1 MYDILVPFTS
11 VYFHLIQSSNIILS
25 FYIFVLFLQ
34 KEIQMMAQS
43 RLGAKENC
51 AIADEKLQNV
61 LPTPNWTCGEGW
73 VKYVPCC
80 QWEYFDNQ
88 TIGN

>member
-25 FYIFVLFLQ
+25 SYIFVLFLQ

-51 AIADEKLQNV
+51 AIADEK
-61 LPTPNWTCGEGW
+61 
-73 VKYVPCC
+73 
-80 QWEYFDNQ
+80 
-88 TIGN
+88 